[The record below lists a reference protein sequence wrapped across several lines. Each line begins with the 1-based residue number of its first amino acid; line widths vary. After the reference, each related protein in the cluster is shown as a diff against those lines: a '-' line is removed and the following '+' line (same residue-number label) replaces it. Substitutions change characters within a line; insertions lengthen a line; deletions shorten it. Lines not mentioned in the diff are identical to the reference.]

1 VATGHGPCRL
11 CLRTFRVGQEERI
24 LFTFDPFDGL
34 EEVPLPGPIFI
45 HAESCSR
52 YPEEGGY
59 PAELRPYPA
68 VIVAYSKGQRV
79 LAQIIA
85 FAVARRHPIVTP
97 CHYVFDGDK
106 KIELHLHRANPL
118 LKAIAESPYVTFSLI
133 AAHVFI
139 PGYWNYAEGSDPAWA
154 APTSY
159 YAAVQAMGTAQVIAD
174 PQAISD
180 LLNRQMKRF
189 QPEGNRHLVEPGDSP
204 FGQMLRSIRGIC
216 LTVAEVNV
224 KFKFGGNQ
232 NAAHR

>member
-1 VATGHGPCRL
+1 VLKTSADEAVDDQEWKNFVAMQDFG
-11 CLRTFRVGQEERI
+11 
-24 LFTFDPFDGL
+24 
-34 EEVPLPGPIFI
+34 
-45 HAESCSR
+45 
-52 YPEEGGY
+52 
-59 PAELRPYPA
+59 
-68 VIVAYSKGQRV
+68 
-79 LAQIIA
+79 QIIA
-85 FAVARRHPIVTP
+85 FGIARRHPIVTP

-118 LKAIAESPYVTFSLI
+118 LKAIGESPYVTFSVI

-180 LLNRQMKRF
+180 LLSRQMERF
-189 QPEGNRHLVEPGDSP
+189 QPEGNHHLVEPGDSP
-204 FGQMLRSIRGIC
+204 FGQMLRSIRGVC
-216 LTVAEVNV
+216 MTVAEVNV

-232 NAAHR
+232 NAAHRLRIADLLLARNGPGDVDAREHLLRRHSHGNQNRLV

>member
-1 VATGHGPCRL
+1 MLKTSADEALDDQEWKNFVAMQDFG
-11 CLRTFRVGQEERI
+11 
-24 LFTFDPFDGL
+24 
-34 EEVPLPGPIFI
+34 
-45 HAESCSR
+45 
-52 YPEEGGY
+52 
-59 PAELRPYPA
+59 
-68 VIVAYSKGQRV
+68 
-79 LAQIIA
+79 QIIA
-85 FAVARRHPIVTP
+85 FGIARRHPIVTP

-106 KIELHLHRANPL
+106 KIDLHLHRANPV
-118 LKAIAESPYVTFSLI
+118 LKAIAESPYVTFSVI

-180 LLNRQMKRF
+180 LLSRQMERF
-189 QPEGNRHLVEPGDSP
+189 QPEGNHHLVEPGDSP

-224 KFKFGGNQ
+224 KFKFGGNHST
-232 NAAHR
+232 AHRLRIADLLLARNGPGDVDARAHLLRRHSHGNQNRLV